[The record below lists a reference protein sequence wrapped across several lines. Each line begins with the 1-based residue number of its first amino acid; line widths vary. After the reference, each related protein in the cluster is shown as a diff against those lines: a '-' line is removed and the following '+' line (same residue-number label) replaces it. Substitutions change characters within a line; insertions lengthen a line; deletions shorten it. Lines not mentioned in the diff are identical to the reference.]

1 MKGSYTANL
10 CAGIPARTTNWAI
23 RWMLGNTSSWS
34 IPTSATAG
42 THPSAL
48 QMLCSLVCI
57 PCGQTQCP
65 QHCPTHGTTQERLH
79 RYGLELVPPPSWES
93 PQTAQG
99 ALAGKQ
105 GWCQPHSS
113 PPQRSQQIHLSSPS
127 STTLLMSHLP
137 CALAPTQLL
146 PHLCPKSLIHSA
158 CKEGDGTL
166 PN

>member
-42 THPSAL
+42 THPLAL
-48 QMLCSLVCI
+48 QMLCSLLCI
-57 PCGQTQCP
+57 PHGQTQCP

-105 GWCQPHSS
+105 GWCQPHS
-113 PPQRSQQIHLSSPS
+113 PPAQRSQQIHLLHHPAHVTPALCSGPNSTPASS
-127 STTLLMSHLP
+127 LP
-137 CALAPTQLL
+137 EIT
-146 PHLCPKSLIHSA
+146 HSF
-158 CKEGDGTL
+158 CV
-166 PN
+166 